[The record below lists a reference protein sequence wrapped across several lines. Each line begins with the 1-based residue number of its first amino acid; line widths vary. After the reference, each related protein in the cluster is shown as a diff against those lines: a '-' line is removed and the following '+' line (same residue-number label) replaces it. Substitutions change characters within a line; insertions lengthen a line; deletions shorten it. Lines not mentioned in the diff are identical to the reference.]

1 MVLTLLSVVVDN
13 RSDAASD
20 ETYAV
25 YSASIKGI
33 SKSPENG
40 QAIELFVIAQTTGGI
55 EDEIE
60 DVGNQILDQ
69 MKASLSMPFQ
79 NAVSDYK
86 EKRKKSQKL
95 TRSFDLETK
104 YELIDK
110 ADFNAFF
117 KGKNLRMDWKN
128 FYYKYPK
135 SPGFIVF
142 SNVGFDAERK
152 HAIVYREI
160 HCGSLCG
167 DSSFV
172 LLENINGRWKATNII
187 PVGAS

>member
-1 MVLTLLSVVVDN
+1 MHHLKLLSIALVLTLLSVVVDN

-117 KGKNLRMDWKN
+117 KGKNLRMDW
-128 FYYKYPK
+128 
-135 SPGFIVF
+135 
-142 SNVGFDAERK
+142 
-152 HAIVYREI
+152 
-160 HCGSLCG
+160 
-167 DSSFV
+167 
-172 LLENINGRWKATNII
+172 
-187 PVGAS
+187 